1 MARKSTQ
8 AIANQVL
15 SMMSGDWSRESLMS
29 MPERELRQIYTQQRD
44 IERKRITALEKAGY
58 GEAEILQRFEL
69 APKLSTIKSK
79 EALVNELRDMHL
91 FLSIKLSTVSGQRKY
106 EKQLIKNMEDVA
118 GKPLTKDE
126 ALAMGRLLDKVAA
139 AVKDK
144 SFRYQ
149 AVNAMLSAAQSKSI
163 KNPEKFFKD
172 VKFWEKNIDKLNQ
185 VSQITTAT
193 GRPSQSAAAYRRA
206 IKFYDRLNKFVG
218 E

>member
-1 MARKSTQ
+1 MARRSTQ
-8 AIANQVL
+8 SIANKVL
-15 SMMSGDWSRESLMS
+15 TMTSAEWSRESLMQ

-44 IERKRITALEKAGY
+44 VERKRMQALEKAGY
-58 GEAEILQRFEL
+58 GQSDILQRFDL

-79 EALVNELRDMHL
+79 EALVNELKDMHL
-91 FLSIKLSTVSGQRKY
+91 FLSIRLSTVSGQREY
-106 EKQLIKNMEDVA
+106 EKKFIKNMEGVA
-118 GKPLTKDE
+118 GKPLTKEE
-126 ALAMGRLLDKVAA
+126 AVQMGKLLDKVSA

-144 SFRYQ
+144 TFRYR
-149 AVNAMLSAAQSKSI
+149 AVNAMLNAAQSKAI

-193 GRPSQSAAAYRRA
+193 GRSSQSAAAYRRA
-206 IKFYDRLNKFVG
+206 IKFYDKLNKFVG

>member
-1 MARKSTQ
+1 MARRSTQ
-8 AIANQVL
+8 AIANKVL
-15 SMMSGDWSRESLMS
+15 TMTSAEWSRESLMQ
-29 MPERELRQIYTQQRD
+29 MPEKELRQIYTQQRD
-44 IERKRITALEKAGY
+44 VERKRMQALEKAGY
-58 GEAEILQRFEL
+58 GQSDFLQRFDL

-79 EALVNELRDMHL
+79 EALVNELKDMHL
-91 FLSIKLSTVSGQRKY
+91 FLSIRLSTVSGQREY
-106 EKQLIKNMEDVA
+106 EKTFIKNMEGVA
-118 GKPLTKDE
+118 GKPLTKEE
-126 ALAMGRLLDKVAA
+126 AVQMGKLLDKVSA

-144 SFRYQ
+144 TFRYQ
-149 AVNAMLSAAQSKSI
+149 AVKAMMTAAQSKAI

-206 IKFYDRLNKFVG
+206 IKFYDKLNKFVG

>member
-1 MARKSTQ
+1 MARRSTQ
-8 AIANQVL
+8 SIANKVL
-15 SMMSGDWSRESLMS
+15 TMTSAEWSRESLMQ

-44 IERKRITALEKAGY
+44 VERKRMQALEKAGY
-58 GEAEILQRFEL
+58 GQSDFLQRFDL

-79 EALVNELRDMHL
+79 EALVNELKDMHL
-91 FLSIKLSTVSGQRKY
+91 FLSIRLSTVSGQREY
-106 EKQLIKNMEDVA
+106 EKKFIKNMEGVA
-118 GKPLTKDE
+118 GKPLTKEE
-126 ALAMGRLLDKVAA
+126 ALQMGKLLDKVSA

-149 AVNAMLSAAQSKSI
+149 AVNAMLNAAQNKSI

-206 IKFYDRLNKFVG
+206 IKFYDKLNKFVG

>member
-1 MARKSTQ
+1 MARRSTQ

-58 GEAEILQRFEL
+58 GQAEILQRFEL

-106 EKQLIKNMEDVA
+106 EKQLNKNMEDVA

-149 AVNAMLSAAQSKSI
+149 AVNAMLDAAQSKAI

>member
-1 MARKSTQ
+1 MARRSTQ
-8 AIANQVL
+8 SIANKVL
-15 SMMSGDWSRESLMS
+15 TMTSAEWSRESLMQ

-44 IERKRITALEKAGY
+44 VERKRMQALEKAGY
-58 GEAEILQRFEL
+58 GQSDFLQRF
-69 APKLSTIKSK
+69 
-79 EALVNELRDMHL
+79 D
-91 FLSIKLSTVSGQRKY
+91 QREY
-106 EKQLIKNMEDVA
+106 EKKFIKNMEGVA
-118 GKPLTKDE
+118 GKPLTKEE
-126 ALAMGRLLDKVAA
+126 ALQMGKLLDKVSA

-149 AVNAMLSAAQSKSI
+149 AVNAMLNAAQNKSI

-206 IKFYDRLNKFVG
+206 IKFYDKLNKFVG